1 MLRLSKDWKLPEL
14 DYSNKLLC
22 VCVCRY
28 NLLFYINPQFYGYSA
43 ITKVLLK
50 DFHLKCE
57 YESKLSCISTD
68 GNAVLATFDFDSVNP
83 YGNLVVSMKFLVCLC
98 STPTPP
104 LAFAL
109 FQSPSCATLFRSL
122 IQNRGSKIEQCIR
135 SYSRLLLPIATVSF
149 VGSVIYQIQDY
160 RVIKY

>member
-1 MLRLSKDWKLPEL
+1 MLRLLKDWKLLEQN
-14 DYSNKLLC
+14 YSNKLLC

-50 DFHLKCE
+50 DFHLKCD

-83 YGNLVVSMKFLVCLC
+83 YGHLVVSIKFLVCLC
-98 STPTPP
+98 SNPTPP
-104 LAFAL
+104 LSIPLLCGFAF
-109 FQSPSCATLFRSL
+109 FRSL
-122 IQNRGSKIEQCIR
+122 RFFKTGDRKSNNAFEVIR
-135 SYSRLLLPIATVSF
+135 
-149 VGSVIYQIQDY
+149 DY
-160 RVIKY
+160 YYLRYG

>member
-1 MLRLSKDWKLPEL
+1 M
-14 DYSNKLLC
+14 C

-28 NLLFYINPQFYGYSA
+28 NLLFFINPQFYGYSA

-50 DFHLKCE
+50 DFHLKCD

-83 YGNLVVSMKFLVCLC
+83 YGHLVVSMKFLVCLC
-98 STPTPP
+98 SNPTPA

-109 FQSPSCATLFRSL
+109 FQSPSSAALLFFDRCASSKQVIENRTMHSKLFE
-122 IQNRGSKIEQCIR
+122 IIITF
-135 SYSRLLLPIATVSF
+135 ATASF
-149 VGSVIYQIQDY
+149 VGSVIYQIQNY
-160 RVIKY
+160 RGKSTNRKLIIKAAKLKSKNK